1 MLRKHKILWLRI
13 YAKVNYV
20 LFFIDETW
28 KEKLASRR
36 RNQGNIPHEIF
47 ATHCYPHCVVLN
59 IDSPFEIREYL
70 HGLQLLANERLA
82 AAPWTRGIFRSNGA
96 CFSTS
101 LLGLRYLH
109 KSWCNCRE
117 RWLAGI
123 TEIRNDEAREV
134 ECRRETGWCWVA
146 GHYLSPLFYVY
157 SWGWQEQLFWRWD
170 TDCRVSLK

>member
-1 MLRKHKILWLRI
+1 MQKWTT
-13 YAKVNYV
+13 
-20 LFFIDETW
+20 FFFFYRRT

-59 IDSPFEIREYL
+59 ILSFRDTGTFARIAVAREWAPRGGTMDTR
-70 HGLQLLANERLA
+70 HFSIQRCMLLD
-82 AAPWTRGIFRSNGA
+82 
-96 CFSTS
+96 FSTRS
-101 LLGLRYLH
+101 LRYLH